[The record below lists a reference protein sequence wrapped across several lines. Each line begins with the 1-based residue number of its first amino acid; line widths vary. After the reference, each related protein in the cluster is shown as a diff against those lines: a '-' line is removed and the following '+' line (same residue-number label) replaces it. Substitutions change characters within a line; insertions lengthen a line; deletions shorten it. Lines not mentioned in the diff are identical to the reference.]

1 VDRVAAEAA
10 VAPTTLYRLFAS
22 KDDLIGAY
30 MQRAVLLY
38 REWFDAAALTGGPH
52 PRDQIASASS
62 PARWRVR
69 SRSLTRRRSQTTW
82 S

>member
-1 VDRVAAEAA
+1 
-10 VAPTTLYRLFAS
+10 
-22 KDDLIGAY
+22 

-62 PARWRVR
+62 PASWRVR